1 MQFQEL
7 DENSRLLS
15 ELNSR
20 LQSLG
25 DSLWHTKARKK
36 IKRIRRK
43 NYGIEFLGRY
53 KKK

>member
-1 MQFQEL
+1 MKESEKMQFQEL

-25 DSLWHTKARKK
+25 DSL
-36 IKRIRRK
+36 
-43 NYGIEFLGRY
+43 
-53 KKK
+53 